1 MANIKVTSL
10 EQNIL
15 KTQRHLDLVGS
26 YFSKKKNIVERGLSD
41 QGKLQWYVKVTI

>member
-1 MANIKVTSL
+1 MANTKVTSL

-26 YFSKKKNIVERGLSD
+26 YFSKKKKYDIK
-41 QGKLQWYVKVTI
+41 KLKSEKSIG